1 MIPQMNKI
9 KVFHNDDFAGTL
21 QMTPD
26 GKGCVFGY
34 APEWLRNGFSLSP
47 IELPLTSQLL
57 YSEPEKFDGNFALFE
72 DSMPLHCSMTEI
84 RAGTLSLRL
93 VFKSGFLKRDVRK
106 S

>member
-1 MIPQMNKI
+1 MIPQIDKI

-34 APEWLRNGFSLSP
+34 ASEWLRNGFSLSP

-72 DSMPLHCSMTEI
+72 DK
-84 RAGTLSLRL
+84 TLRRGHEFEWVS
-93 VFKSGFLKRDVRK
+93 
-106 S
+106 